1 MVEERGVVQRLHD
14 ILENTEFIIQTMDS
28 TSPEV
33 FFSDVL
39 YSAAVSRAFEIIGE
53 ASKHVP
59 HNVQSAYPQ
68 IPWNDMI
75 IFGDLIAHEYRKM
88 SINDVWWKANN
99 QIPKL
104 YDEISQMIVNVEK
117 EQE

>member
-1 MVEERGVVQRLHD
+1 MVEERSWVQRLHD

-39 YSAAVSRAFEIIGE
+39 YFAAVSRAFEIIGE
-53 ASKHVP
+53 ASKHVL

-75 IFGDLIAHEYRKM
+75 AFGDLIAHEYRKVN
-88 SINDVWWKANN
+88 IQDVWRRANYH
-99 QIPKL
+99 IPKL
-104 YDEISQMIVNVEK
+104 HDDISQMIVNVEK
-117 EQE
+117 EQK